1 MDVRMANLIGD
12 EARFASS
19 ELEWPTLDPETQAR
33 LDEALAAIA
42 RNRVDTYVRFHKHI
56 CQPLRATPT
65 FG

>member
-1 MDVRMANLIGD
+1 MDVRMADLISD

-19 ELEWPTLDPETQAR
+19 ELEWLTLDPKTQAR
-33 LDEALAAIA
+33 LDEALTAMAH
-42 RNRVDTYVRFHKHI
+42 NRVDTYVRFHGHI